1 MILVRV
7 IQVLVLVLL
16 IFHTVNVAADEPKH
30 LLLGVVKI
38 TSSPPEESAKVGT
51 GFIVRLESDA
61 AYIVTAAH
69 VIAGDMQPQVE
80 FFTKRNVSVPAEVLG
95 AEGGDEVR
103 GLALL
108 VVRGREKL
116 PPGLTAMP
124 VAPGVRLS
132 GGEEIIIIGFPR
144 GAGPWAI
151 IRGSI
156 VSRRGRDIDFAAALD
171 EGNSGGPILK
181 ANQVVGMVAGLGRSY
196 GRGVPAMSVYDF
208 LDGFGI
214 TPEVVME
221 VPKDK
226 PYMAE
231 KAPVELKGEIIG
243 IDGALMV
250 LVPAGIFSMESKGG
264 IAKERSGHQIY
275 LDSFYIDKYEVTVD
289 QYKKFLQATG
299 RDH

>member
-7 IQVLVLVLL
+7 IPVLVVVLL
-16 IFHTVNVAADEPKH
+16 IFHIEKIGADDPKQ

-38 TSSPPEESAKVGT
+38 TSTPPEESAKVGT

-80 FFTKRNVSVPAEVLG
+80 FFTKRNVSFPAEVLG

-116 PPGLTAMP
+116 PSGLTSMP

-171 EGNSGGPILK
+171 EGNSGGPIIK
-181 ANQVVGMVAGLGRSY
+181 ANQVVGMVAGLGRSF
-196 GRGVPAMSVYDF
+196 GRGVPAMSVHDF

-214 TPEVVME
+214 VPEVTKGVFPDE
-221 VPKDK
+221 PDTTHR
-226 PYMAE
+226 AR
-231 KAPVELKGEIIG
+231 VELKGEILG
-243 IDGALMV
+243 NDGAPMV
-250 LVPAGIFSMESKGG
+250 LVPAGTFPMESKDG
-264 IAKERSGHQIY
+264 IEERSGHQTYI
-275 LDSFYIDKYEVTVD
+275 DSFYIDKHEVTVD
-289 QYKKFLQATG
+289 QYRQFLQATG
-299 RDH
+299 RDR